1 MTQIW
6 QTNNLRCPFIIASTS
21 AGIPRNAGDVAKLRT
36 RSCARPREAGH
47 PTLNRRFEIGIGAGT
62 GSTFGGT
69 VNVSQART
77 TPAIDFECSQ
87 LFRASSSQL
96 TGSRVPQK
104 TRSLAS
110 PDAIRTHGRPPAQE
124 YRLRLKRRSP
134 RASHGSPLE
143 ISTEFRTLAPP
154 ASFQLALCFVS
165 GYGEHC
171 REAP

>member
-1 MTQIW
+1 M
-6 QTNNLRCPFIIASTS
+6 ASRGRAS
-21 AGIPRNAGDVAKLRT
+21 ILSQPASGSWDAPRFGGHGLRT

-87 LFRASSSQL
+87 LFRASSSRL
-96 TGSRVPQK
+96 TGPRVPQK

-110 PDAIRTHGRPPAQE
+110 PDAIRTHGRRSAQE